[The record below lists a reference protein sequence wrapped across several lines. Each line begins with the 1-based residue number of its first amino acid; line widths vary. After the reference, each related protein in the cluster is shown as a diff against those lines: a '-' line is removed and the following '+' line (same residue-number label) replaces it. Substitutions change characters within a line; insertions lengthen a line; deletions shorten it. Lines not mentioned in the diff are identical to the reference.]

1 MVTQEKRSYPVI
13 GIILGDGS
21 GVGPEIVAKLA
32 KKGVLEQ
39 YGRPVILGD
48 PKLWEYTLN
57 RFNLDVSW
65 HLYESPEQIDWEH
78 GIPLLQA
85 GEQPPEKITFCKVC
99 PICGKACIDMIQY
112 AVNLYLQGK
121 IQGVCYA
128 PLNKAAMKLA
138 HNPVAS
144 ETELFALYLNQK
156 NGFGEINMLE
166 QVWTTRVTS
175 HIPLRE
181 ISDHLSIESISE
193 SIRLADCT
201 LKRAG
206 YKSPLIGVCALNP
219 HGGEGGLCGDEE
231 IRIIGPAVQ
240 KEKNQ
245 GICVSGPYPADTL
258 FQQAFDGKFPED
270 QERVEKHPL
279 QEANSVLTE
288 FDEELHNKTIL
299 EEGKRD
305 WTQAALIRYLKKKSL
320 LTKELEERILKE
332 KDLEV
337 LEQWLDLAYDGA
349 SLEEL
354 IVSILKQ

>member
-175 HIPLRE
+175 HIPLRD
-181 ISDHLSIESISE
+181 IGDHLSIESISE

-258 FQQAFDGKFPED
+258 FQQAFDGKFNGIVTMYHD
-270 QERVEKHPL
+270 QGQIALKLKGFGQGITIGGGLRLPAVTCAHGTAHDIAWKGI
-279 QEANSVLTE
+279 AN
-288 FDEELHNKTIL
+288 
-299 EEGKRD
+299 
-305 WTQAALIRYLKKKSL
+305 TQ
-320 LTKELEERILKE
+320 
-332 KDLEV
+332 
-337 LEQWLDLAYDGA
+337 
-349 SLEEL
+349 SLENAYQMACVMAGGE
-354 IVSILKQ
+354 K